1 MAFEVSVFLEN
12 KIAHLERIT
21 NILKSEQINIRSL
34 NLLNMMHG
42 WGILNLLVDK
52 PDRAYQVLAD
62 LGNSVTLHEVIALEM
77 KDESG
82 ALDELLVKV
91 SKAGIHIKNAY
102 TRLIAENGMAI
113 IVLDVP
119 DVLEAQRLLAQNN
132 IPVLD
137 DKIVYG
143 I

>member
-12 KIAHLERIT
+12 RIAHLERIT

-34 NLLNMMHG
+34 ILLNMMHG
-42 WGILNLLVDK
+42 WGMLNLLTDQPQK
-52 PDRAYQVLAD
+52 AYKVLAD
-62 LGNSVTLHEVIALEM
+62 NGNSVTLHEVIALEM

-82 ALDELLVKV
+82 ALDDLLVRV
-91 SKAGIHIKNAY
+91 SKAGIHINNAY
-102 TRLIAENGMAI
+102 TRIIAENGMALI
-113 IVLDVP
+113 ILDVP
-119 DVLEAQRLLAQNN
+119 DVIEAQKLLAQCN